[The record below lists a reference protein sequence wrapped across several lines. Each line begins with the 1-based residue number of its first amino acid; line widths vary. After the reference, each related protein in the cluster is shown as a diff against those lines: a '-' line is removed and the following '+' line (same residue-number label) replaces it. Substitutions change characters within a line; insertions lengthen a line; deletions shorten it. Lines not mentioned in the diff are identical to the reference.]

1 MSSMAQQVGDLVARA
16 VKRLDLCSNDPICAE
31 HGEGSEHY
39 TLQGRHFTHARI
51 VNPILETACELFGD
65 RSGSPARAASAR
77 GGRHCNTAQIFAGG
91 GDVFARATVSLKS
104 SQAATVTQVRSSR
117 TSASG

>member
-1 MSSMAQQVGDLVARA
+1 MAHQVGDLVARA

-51 VNPILETACELFGD
+51 VNPILETACECLGIDPVHQRVQPALAGD
-65 RSGSPARAASAR
+65 AIVIRRKFSQEVEMCLL
-77 GGRHCNTAQIFAGG
+77 GRRF
-91 GDVFARATVSLKS
+91 R
-104 SQAATVTQVRSSR
+104 
-117 TSASG
+117 